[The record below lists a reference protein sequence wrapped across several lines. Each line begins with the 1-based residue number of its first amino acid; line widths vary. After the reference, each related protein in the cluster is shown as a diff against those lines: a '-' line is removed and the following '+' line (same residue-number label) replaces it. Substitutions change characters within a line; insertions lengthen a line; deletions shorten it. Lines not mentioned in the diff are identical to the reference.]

1 MSRIHVQAVEHLVA
15 LDLGRGQPVVHDGG
29 HGSQGNGPFPGLDG
43 QKPQALQVLV
53 ELALQVEARR
63 LGFHGGKVAQQAD
76 HQFLDGELG
85 RDGKGVRP

>member
-1 MSRIHVQAVEHLVA
+1 MNRCNVP
-15 LDLGRGQPVVHDGG
+15 LDLGSSQPVADR
-29 HGSQGNGPFPGLDG
+29 GNGFGGNGSLPGLDG